1 MHGSSGLGSRTV
13 LPRKRAGVL
22 VAVLATLCLAGCSAR
37 NPTAAVGKVPR
48 SSTTSGTRVTTTTAP
63 STASVV
69 SGEALAAYRGMWADM
84 VVAARTADYQDPIL
98 AQHASGAALS
108 VLVQGLYSYK
118 QQGLVGMGTPVTHPT
133 ITSLTPAADP
143 TQANVSD
150 CFDDTH
156 WLAYKATGGLA
167 NNVPGGHRQ
176 VSAVV
181 TDLDGIWKV
190 TQLDTGAEGSC

>member
-1 MHGSSGLGSRTV
+1 M
-13 LPRKRAGVL
+13 AC
-22 VAVLATLCLAGCSAR
+22 VAVASAPLTLSACGGGSHS
-37 NPTAAVGKVPR
+37 ADD
-48 SSTTSGTRVTTTTAP
+48 SSVTTTSDSSSRDTSTPTSSLGTP
-63 STASVV
+63 SSRAA
-69 SGEALAAYRGMWADM
+69 GNALAAYRGMWAEM

-108 VLVQGLYSYK
+108 TLVQGLYSYR
-118 QQGLVGMGTPVTHPT
+118 QQGLVIMGTPVTHPT
-133 ITSLTPAADP
+133 VTSLTPSADP

-156 WLAYKATGGLA
+156 WLAYKTTGGLE

-176 VSAVV
+176 VTAVV
-181 TDLDGIWKV
+181 SDIGGTWKV

>member
-1 MHGSSGLGSRTV
+1 M
-13 LPRKRAGVL
+13 AC
-22 VAVLATLCLAGCSAR
+22 VAVASAPLTLSACGGGSHSAG
-37 NPTAAVGKVPR
+37 N
-48 SSTTSGTRVTTTTAP
+48 SSVTTTSTPTSSLGTP
-63 STASVV
+63 SSRAA
-69 SGEALAAYRGMWADM
+69 GNALAAYRGMWAEM

-108 VLVQGLYSYK
+108 TLVQGLYSYR
-118 QQGLVGMGTPVTHPT
+118 QQGLVIMGTPVTHPT
-133 ITSLTPAADP
+133 VTSLTPSADP

-156 WLAYKATGGLA
+156 WLAYKTTGGLE

-176 VSAVV
+176 VTAVV
-181 TDLDGIWKV
+181 SDIGGTWKV

>member
-1 MHGSSGLGSRTV
+1 M
-13 LPRKRAGVL
+13 AC
-22 VAVLATLCLAGCSAR
+22 VAVASAPLTLSACGGGSHSAG
-37 NPTAAVGKVPR
+37 N
-48 SSTTSGTRVTTTTAP
+48 SSVTTTSGSSSRDAPTSTSSP
-63 STASVV
+63 STPSLRAA
-69 SGEALAAYRGMWADM
+69 GNALAAYRGMWANM

-108 VLVQGLYSYK
+108 TLVQGLYSYR
-118 QQGLVGMGTPVTHPT
+118 QQGLVIMGTPVTHPT
-133 ITSLTPAADP
+133 VTSLTPSADP

-156 WLAYKATGGLA
+156 WLAYKTTGGLE

-176 VSAVV
+176 VTAVV
-181 TDLDGIWKV
+181 SDIGGTWKV